1 MSSSAYSQPCF
12 TIFGGPNGSGKS
24 TAYDRF
30 LQAGFDS
37 GEYLNPDEIAR
48 SLNAGSA
55 AGTAVDLRAGREVVQ
70 RTRSLIAEGRS
81 LVRES
86 TLTSREIVRSAE
98 RAKAVGYRLVMVFV
112 AVSSSYMTQGRVA
125 IRVAKGGHDIP
136 VEAQERRFPRSFE
149 NAPRVARL
157 VDAAYS
163 STTPDSGTSWSQ
175 RLGAGRSPFSIY
187 TTRVGSNRPRRACR
201 ERQGSNRAMKPWP
214 ICARRR
220 DSRRNCRSAKNDPGT
235 WRRSSSR
242 SPFGYAVT
250 AFASSS
256 AR

>member
-1 MSSSAYSQPCF
+1 MSSSAYSRPCF

-37 GEYLNPDEIAR
+37 GEYLNPDEIAK

-98 RAKAVGYRLVMVFV
+98 RARAVGYRLVMVFV

-149 NAPRVARL
+149 NAPKVARL
-157 VDAAYS
+157 VDAAYFLDNAGLWHKLVA
-163 STTPDSGTSWSQ
+163 TVRSGTITFLDLHDAGWVEQ
-175 RLGAGRSPFSIY
+175 ATTGLPQAARLKSRDEALADLREAEGLSEELQVREKRS
-187 TTRVGSNRPRRACR
+187 
-201 ERQGSNRAMKPWP
+201 
-214 ICARRR
+214 
-220 DSRRNCRSAKNDPGT
+220 
-235 WRRSSSR
+235 
-242 SPFGYAVT
+242 GYVVA
-250 AFASSS
+250 
-256 AR
+256 

>member
-1 MSSSAYSQPCF
+1 MSSSVHSRPCF

-55 AGTAVDLRAGREVVQ
+55 AGPAVDLRAGREVVR
-70 RTRSLIAEGRS
+70 RTRSLIDARRS

-98 RAKAVGYRLVMVFV
+98 RAKAAGYRLVMVFV
-112 AVSSSYMTQGRVA
+112 AVFSTDMTRGRVA
-125 IRVAKGGHDIP
+125 HRVARGGHDIP
-136 VEAQERRFPRSFE
+136 AEAQERRFPRSID

-157 VDAAYS
+157 VDAAYFLDN
-163 STTPDSGTSWSQ
+163 TGFQHKLVATVRSGTITFLDP
-175 RLGAGRSPFSIY
+175 REAGWVERATMSL
-187 TTRVGSNRPRRACR
+187 RRAATLRSRDEALADLRATEGLSAELQVR
-201 ERQGSNRAMKPWP
+201 EQ
-214 ICARRR
+214 
-220 DSRRNCRSAKNDPGT
+220 RS
-235 WRRSSSR
+235 
-242 SPFGYAVT
+242 GYTAV
-250 AFASSS
+250 
-256 AR
+256 

>member
-1 MSSSAYSQPCF
+1 MSSGACSRPCF
-12 TIFGGPNGSGKS
+12 TVFGGPNGSGKS

-37 GEYLNPDEIAR
+37 GEYLNPDEIAK
-48 SLNAGSA
+48 SLNAGA
-55 AGTAVDLRAGREVVQ
+55 ATGTAVDLRAGREVVQ
-70 RTRSLIAEGRS
+70 RTRSLIADGRS

-98 RAKAVGYRLVMVFV
+98 RARAAGYRLVMVFV

-157 VDAAYS
+157 VDAAYFLDNAGLWHKLVATVRGGTITFLDPHEAGWVERA
-163 STTPDSGTSWSQ
+163 TTGLPRATTLNSRDEALADLRQTEGLSEDLQVREQ
-175 RLGAGRSPFSIY
+175 RR
-187 TTRVGSNRPRRACR
+187 
-201 ERQGSNRAMKPWP
+201 
-214 ICARRR
+214 
-220 DSRRNCRSAKNDPGT
+220 
-235 WRRSSSR
+235 
-242 SPFGYAVT
+242 GYVAV
-250 AFASSS
+250 
-256 AR
+256 

>member
-1 MSSSAYSQPCF
+1 MSSSACSRPCF

-30 LQAGFDS
+30 LQAGLDS
-37 GEYLNPDEIAR
+37 GEYLNPDEIAK

-55 AGTAVDLRAGREVVQ
+55 TGTAVDLRAGREVVQ

-98 RAKAVGYRLVMVFV
+98 RAKAAGYRLLMVFV

-157 VDAAYS
+157 VDAAYFLDNAGLWHQLVA
-163 STTPDSGTSWSQ
+163 TVRSGTITFVDPQEAAWVE
-175 RLGAGRSPFSIY
+175 RATMGL
-187 TTRVGSNRPRRACR
+187 PRA
-201 ERQGSNRAMKPWP
+201 ATLK
-214 ICARRR
+214 
-220 DSRRNCRSAKNDPGT
+220 
-235 WRRSSSR
+235 SR
-242 SPFGYAVT
+242 SEALADLRETEGLSAELQVREKRSGYVVA
-250 AFASSS
+250 
-256 AR
+256 